1 LDTLAHARGYQGL
14 PALSINWG
22 PWAEVGMAAQ
32 QHLAGSVT
40 FKAMG
45 RISPEKGVEL
55 LGQLLLEKDEQMAV
69 LPINWKQWRR
79 LFPIADRSP
88 LLSLLARD
96 EAADAPT
103 RKGTL
108 SADAVLAAQPGERL
122 RLLEVYVAGVLG
134 FSADKLDMQQRL
146 DQLGIDSLMAI
157 ELKNRVEVDLGVA
170 LTMATFLQVPSV
182 TELATAILS
191 QLESAAPHEDVKK
204 LDEMVDRLENLSEEE
219 VQALLAEETMATGG

>member
-1 LDTLAHARGYQGL
+1 A
-14 PALSINWG
+14 
-22 PWAEVGMAAQ
+22 
-32 QHLAGSVT
+32 
-40 FKAMG
+40 
-45 RISPEKGVEL
+45 PEKGVEL

-96 EAADAPT
+96 EAADAPN
-103 RKGTL
+103 RKGGL
-108 SADAVLAAQPGERL
+108 SADAVLAAPPGERL
-122 RLLEVYVAGVLG
+122 RPLAIYVAGVLG

-157 ELKNRVEVDLGVA
+157 ELKNRVEVDLGVS

-191 QLESAAPHEDVKK
+191 QLESAAPHED
-204 LDEMVDRLENLSEEE
+204 
-219 VQALLAEETMATGG
+219 